1 MTKSEQEKYRRELLD
16 LSGRLR
22 GDVAQGE
29 HAALRKTG
37 GEGSGN
43 LSNMPTHPADLATDN
58 FEQETA
64 VSLLETQEQMLAQTV
79 AALRRLKDGSFGKC
93 QECSK
98 PIATERL
105 QAIPYTPYCVHC
117 ARTLEAQTAGSW

>member
-1 MTKSEQEKYRRELLD
+1 MSKTELEKYRRELLD

-22 GDVAQGE
+22 GDVARGE

-64 VSLLETQEQMLAQTV
+64 VSLLENQEQILEQVV

-93 QECSK
+93 QECGK
-98 PIATERL
+98 PIAVERL
-105 QAIPYTPYCVHC
+105 QAIPYTPHCVDC
-117 ARTLEAQTAGSW
+117 ARTLEAETAGSW

>member
-1 MTKSEQEKYRRELLD
+1 MTKAGLEKYRQELLA

-22 GDVAQGE
+22 GEVTHAE
-29 HAALRKTG
+29 HEALRKTG

-64 VSLLETQEQMLAQTV
+64 VSLLEDQEQMLAQTV

-105 QAIPYTPYCVHC
+105 QAIPYTPSCVDY
-117 ARTLEAQTAGSW
+117 ARNLE